1 MKKTRLFLVLAL
13 MLCLISSV
21 GAYILQ
27 TDGGKVEVTELMIPG
42 SDGASISGWMYKPV
56 AATQENP
63 LPLIITGHGSYN
75 NKEMQDQNLIELSRR
90 GFVVFAP
97 DSYRHGKSSIH
108 SEDMSEYT
116 SMVDTVETLYASL
129 NYIDKDKIAVTGH
142 SMGADQANNTA
153 RYYIEQ
159 EAKGEG
165 VNKISAVLSV
175 GCDPPYTFY
184 EREDRKEPIPI
195 TVDYGV
201 IAAKY
206 DEWFF
211 RQPDVDNNPARL
223 LESENART
231 FVNQVGAKV
240 TGPVENGRIYEGT
253 IEGKTYKRVLY
264 QVPEIH
270 PMNHFS
276 RNSAAAMVDYF
287 YEVFGVPSGF
297 GKIASG
303 SQIWIYKELFNLLGL
318 IGIFLF
324 LFPFSKLLLSTKFFG
339 EIRTANAAP
348 PAPAL
353 RTVGQKGVFWLTVLV
368 NTALPALLLMPIGF
382 HLIGKETFVP
392 AVYNRLF
399 GEGNTNEL
407 AGWSLMAGLCI
418 LAVLFLVYRV
428 YGKKGGAE
436 LSSWGIRISPRRFL
450 KALLLACLTVFSAY
464 GILFISNY
472 FFGTDFRFWVLAM
485 KTFGPDKLL
494 YALAYLPAF
503 AVFYLVN
510 SIAVNGNNRVEGWKE
525 WKVLLLSCISNI
537 MGLVVLIAIQYASIL
552 TDGNT
557 VFNSMRIVNLF
568 PLLVLIPAATLISRQ
583 YFKETGS
590 IYTGSLVFGL
600 FYSVMTSANTMFTA
614 SWFSK

>member
-223 LESENART
+223 LESENARS

-407 AGWSLMAGLCI
+407 AGWSLVAGLCI

-428 YGKKGGAE
+428 YGKKRGAE

-568 PLLVLIPAATLISRQ
+568 PLLILIPAATLISRQ

-614 SWFSK
+614 SLFSK

>member
-1 MKKTRLFLVLAL
+1 MKKTRMFLVIAL
-13 MLCLISSV
+13 LLCIVSSA
-21 GAYILQ
+21 GAHLLQ
-27 TDGGKVEVTELMIPG
+27 TDGGNVEVTELKIPG
-42 SDGASISGWMYKPV
+42 SDGASISGWLYKPV
-56 AATQENP
+56 AATRENP

-153 RYYIEQ
+153 RYYIER

-165 VNKISAVLSV
+165 TNKISAVLSV

-184 EREDRKEPIPI
+184 EREDMEEPVPV

-223 LESENART
+223 LESENAKA
-231 FVNQVGAKV
+231 FVNQVGAQV
-240 TGPVENGRIYEGT
+240 TGTVENGRIYEGA
-253 IEGKTYKRVLY
+253 IEGESYKRVMY
-264 QVPEIH
+264 QVTEIH

-276 RNSAAAMVDYF
+276 RNSAAAMIDFF
-287 YEVFGVPSGF
+287 YDVFGVPSGF
-297 GKIASG
+297 EKIASG
-303 SQIWIYKELFNLLGL
+303 SQIWLYKELFNLLGL

-324 LFPFSKLLLSTKFFG
+324 LFPFSKILLSTNFFG
-339 EIRTANAAP
+339 EIRSPKAAP
-348 PAPAL
+348 AAPAL
-353 RTVGQKGVFWLTVLV
+353 RTMGQKSVFWLTVLV
-368 NTALPALLLMPIGF
+368 NTALPALILMPVGY

-392 AVYNRLF
+392 AVYNKLF

-407 AGWSLMAGLCI
+407 AGWSLAAGLCI
-418 LAVLFLVYRV
+418 LAVLFFVYRI
-428 YGKKGGAE
+428 YGRKKGAD
-436 LSSWGIRISPRRFL
+436 LSSWGIQISPRRFF
-450 KALLLACLTVFSAY
+450 KALLLACLTVGAAY
-464 GILFISNY
+464 GILFITNY
-472 FFGTDFRFWVLAM
+472 FFGTDYRFWVLAM

-525 WKVLLLSCISNI
+525 WKILLLSCVSNI
-537 MGLVVLIAIQYASIL
+537 LGLVVLIAIQYVSLVANGS
-552 TDGNT
+552 T

-583 YFKETGS
+583 YFKETGN

-600 FYSVMTSANTMFTA
+600 FYSVMTSANTMFMA
-614 SWFSK
+614 SLLK

>member
-223 LESENART
+223 LESENARS
-231 FVNQVGAKV
+231 FVNQVDAKV

-253 IEGKTYKRVLY
+253 IEGETYKRVLY

-428 YGKKGGAE
+428 YGKKRGAE

-614 SWFSK
+614 SLFSK